1 MSSCVSARGSTSS
14 LEVPLAMQLLDG
26 QLVYA
31 ARDVVGFALCPQLVT
46 LELAAAAGR
55 LPRPTIADPLLD
67 RLVERG
73 HEHERR
79 FLEELRGR
87 GFEVVEVTP
96 DGTVADKAERL
107 RSAAEATR
115 QAMADGVPVIYQATF
130 FDGRRRGHADFL
142 RRVDR
147 PSLLG
152 EWSYEV
158 WDTKLARDAT
168 AAALLQVLF
177 YDEQLDAI
185 QGPGERY
192 VHLALGGSAREVRS
206 FRVSRYGAYYRRLRR
221 RFEARIALPSA
232 GNPFAAPE
240 PVEHCQVCAWRQH
253 CGAQRRAADH
263 LSLIPGAT
271 AAQRKRLREAGVAT
285 RAALAALDGERLR
298 DIAPSGSLEPYRR
311 LQRQAA
317 IQLEGERTGESRY
330 ELLPPERGADG
341 NWLPKGLLALP
352 EPSPGDL
359 FLDIEG
365 DPFAFD
371 VGVDY
376 LFGIYDPTAATS
388 AERYRGFWAIDDRG
402 QVTQEAERRAFE
414 ACIDALVDRFRRFQ
428 RDDGR
433 AGMHIYHFG
442 AYEPATLKR
451 LASRYGTREEELDGL
466 LRAEAFVDLYR
477 VVRQGLLAS
486 VESYSIKQLERF
498 YDFRRETSLEAA
510 DESIAAFERWL
521 ELGGEGVE
529 PATVRGRI
537 EGYNCDDCRSAA
549 ALREWLEERR
559 RELERTHGP
568 LPRPTPG
575 TAVPS
580 ARVTEEVRR
589 LEALAARLTVGLT
602 PDASQWGP
610 EERGRWLLAQL
621 LFWHRRE
628 EKASWWRYFSLLEL
642 TDEERL
648 ADAYALAGLE
658 PVNEVPSPRGGVTV
672 TYRFPPQE
680 HRLEVGSRPH
690 DPATGRSAGEV
701 LDLDDAAGRIV
712 LRRSAKNAATPHP
725 ASLVPLD
732 VVPTQALND
741 RLAALADWVAEH
753 GLEGDGPYRA
763 VRDLLLRRPPRLR
776 HGGRDRKASGDP
788 ELPDAALRLVTAL
801 DESYLAI
808 QGPPGSGKTTLAAE
822 LIVELVVRGKRVG
835 VTANSHKVIENLLQ
849 RVEEVAGR
857 KGRPVRIGERN
868 AGGVRP
874 GWVELKGRA
883 ATEKL
888 RRGEVDVA
896 GGTPWFWCG
905 KGLEPVDVLFV
916 DEAGQLSL
924 ANVVAAGMAAKN
936 LVLVGD
942 PQQLDQPLQ
951 GSHPPGAD
959 RSALT
964 HVLDGRPT
972 IPPEFGLFLERTQ
985 RLHPDLCTFTSELFY
1000 DGRLRPAPDCTRQ
1013 QLDVAGLPE
1022 TGLLLVPV
1030 GHEGC
1035 DVQSDEEV
1043 EVVARLV
1050 THLLAPG
1057 ASWVDRSGHRHP
1069 LRPEDLLVIAPYNA
1083 QVRAL
1088 RARLPAHVRV
1098 GTVDKFQ
1105 GQEAAVAIYSMT
1117 TSSKEEA
1124 PRGMEFL
1131 YSLNRLNV
1139 ATSRARCL
1147 AIVVASPALL
1157 DPPCTTVRQI
1167 ELANALARFVELAV
1181 ELPEGYGSSPS

>member
-1 MSSCVSARGSTSS
+1 
-14 LEVPLAMQLLDG
+14 MQFLDG

-46 LELAAAAGR
+46 LELAAATGR
-55 LPRPTIADPLLD
+55 LPRPTTDPLLD

-73 HEHERR
+73 REHERR
-79 FLEELRGR
+79 FLEELRER
-87 GFEVVEVTP
+87 GVEVVEVTP
-96 DGTVADKAERL
+96 DGTVADRVERL
-107 RSAAEATR
+107 RRAAEATR
-115 QAMADGVPVIYQATF
+115 RAMADGVPVIYQATF

-152 EWSYEV
+152 AWSYEV

-177 YDEQLDAI
+177 YDEQLAGI
-185 QGPGERY
+185 QGPGDRD
-192 VHLALGGSAREVRS
+192 VHLALGGSTREVRS
-206 FRVSRYGAYYRRLRR
+206 FRVSRYAAYYRRLRQ
-221 RFEARIALPSA
+221 RFDARIAHPSA
-232 GNPFAAPE
+232 GDPSAAPE
-240 PVEHCQVCAWRQH
+240 PVEHCQICAWRHH
-253 CGAQRRAADH
+253 CEARRRAADH

-271 AAQRKRLREAGVAT
+271 AAQRKRLREANVVT
-285 RAALAALDGERLR
+285 RAALVSLDGERLR
-298 DIAPSGSLEPYRR
+298 EIAPSGSQDRYRR

-317 IQLEGERTGESRY
+317 IQLEGERTGEPRY
-330 ELLPPERGADG
+330 ELLAPERDAAG

-365 DPFAFD
+365 DPFAFGD
-371 VGVDY
+371 GVDY

-388 AERYRGFWAIDDRG
+388 AERYRGFWAIDDGG
-402 QVTQEAERRAFE
+402 QVTREAERRAFE

-433 AGMHIYHFG
+433 AGMHVYHFG

-477 VVRQGLLAS
+477 IVRQGLLAS

-498 YDFRRETSLEAA
+498 YGFRRETSLREA

-529 PATVRGRI
+529 AATLRAHI
-537 EGYNCDDCRSAA
+537 EGYNRDDSRSAA

-559 RELERTHGP
+559 RELERAHGP

-580 ARVTEEVRR
+580 LRVTEEVRR
-589 LEALAARLTVGLT
+589 LEALAARITAGLT
-602 PDASQWGP
+602 PDTSRWGP

-628 EKASWWRYFSLLEL
+628 EKASWWRYFSLSEL

-648 ADAYALAGLE
+648 ADTYALAGLQ
-658 PVNEVPSPRGGVTV
+658 PVDEVPSPRGSVTV

-701 LDLDDAAGRIV
+701 LDLDDAAGLIV
-712 LRRSAKNAATPHP
+712 LRRSAKDAATPHP
-725 ASLVPLD
+725 TSLVPVD
-732 VVPTQALND
+732 VVPTRKLND
-741 RLAALADWVAEH
+741 RIAALAEWVAEH

-763 VRDLLLRRPPRLR
+763 VRDLLLRQPPRLR
-776 HGGRDRKASGDP
+776 PGGHDGRPPGEP
-788 ELPDAALRLVTAL
+788 EPRHTALRLVAAL

-822 LIVELVVRGKRVG
+822 LIVELVARGKRVG
-835 VTANSHKVIENLLQ
+835 VTANSHNVIENLLL
-849 RVEEVAGR
+849 RVEEAATRRGQ
-857 KGRPVRIGERN
+857 PVRIGQRN
-868 AGGVRP
+868 SGGVRP
-874 GWVELKGRA
+874 GWVPLPGGSGV
-883 ATEKL
+883 EKL

-896 GGTPWFWCG
+896 GGTPWFWCEE
-905 KGLEPVDVLFV
+905 GLEPVDVLFV
-916 DEAGQLSL
+916 DEAGQVSL
-924 ANVVAAGMAAKN
+924 ANAVAAGMAAKN

-942 PQQLDQPLQ
+942 PQQLDQPVQ

-959 RSALT
+959 RSALA

-972 IPPEFGLFLERTQ
+972 LPPEFGLFLERTQ

-1000 DGRLRPAPDCTRQ
+1000 EGRLRPAPDCARQ
-1013 QLDVAGLPE
+1013 RLAVPGFPD
-1022 TGLLLVPV
+1022 TGLLFVPV
-1030 GHEGC
+1030 VHEGC
-1035 DVQSDEEV
+1035 DVQSEEEV
-1043 EVVARLV
+1043 EVVASLV
-1050 THLLAPG
+1050 TRLLAPG
-1057 ASWVDRSGHRHP
+1057 ASWFDRSGHRHP
-1069 LRPEDLLVIAPYNA
+1069 VRPEDLLVIAPYNA

-1088 RARLPAHVRV
+1088 RTRLPPQVRV

-1105 GQEAAVAIYSMT
+1105 GQEAPIAIYSMT

-1157 DPPCTTVRQI
+1157 DPACTTVRQV
-1167 ELANALARFVELAV
+1167 ELANALARFVELAA
-1181 ELPEGYGSSPS
+1181 ELPEGYGPSPS